1 MAKPSPNQL
10 RAYLTLAVLFFETAH
25 LAWES
30 LHGGVVSHNLLNRRD
45 LPAISNWWGLAF
57 LPMLAWFTVGRVQS
71 RDPFIGKAVV
81 FRFLAALFYATC
93 LATAFRWGY
102 EATTS
107 TLFFGMILLAVVI
120 PLYKAEYILGF
131 VLGMTLVFGAILPML
146 IASIIAVISL
156 ALNTLGLALF
166 RAFRRRFSAGH
177 SPR

>member
-10 RAYLTLAVLFFETAH
+10 RGYLTLAVLFFETAH

-57 LPMLAWFTVGRVQS
+57 LPMLAWFMVGRVQS
-71 RDPFIGKAVV
+71 RDPFIGKAAVI
-81 FRFLAALFYATC
+81 RFLVALFYATC

-120 PLYKAEYILGF
+120 PLYKAEYIFGLCAWHDSGVWRDF
-131 VLGMTLVFGAILPML
+131 ANANCQHPCCDLSGAKHARFGYIQSVSKTLIRQP
-146 IASIIAVISL
+146 
-156 ALNTLGLALF
+156 
-166 RAFRRRFSAGH
+166 
-177 SPR
+177 